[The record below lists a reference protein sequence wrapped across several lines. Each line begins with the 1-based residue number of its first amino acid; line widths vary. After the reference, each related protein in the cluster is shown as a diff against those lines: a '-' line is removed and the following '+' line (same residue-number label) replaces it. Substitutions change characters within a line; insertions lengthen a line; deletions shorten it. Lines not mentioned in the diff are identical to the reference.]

1 MENPSW
7 KSMFAIVSASLASD
21 RYALIKLSYKRQHI
35 TSRPCFELWRG
46 DEPPQCNKAWHFML
60 AGVTRLLNQGR
71 FWAPATEIDCEI
83 LTRHQRVHLT
93 IPRELFERCSK
104 TTCFVCTESEHLDL
118 AALPDPARAKVAEL
132 INECLFAQNEQGLD
146 DWAAVLGRRQM
157 QRVAA
162 GAGCLVAAIER
173 RDLDLACKLWAW
185 GAPVPPAEALWQ
197 AVVGSSICNVGS
209 STCDDGTVIWDTS
222 LLVAKIVSCSL
233 VETNALLELCNTR
246 VASNSALVLIV
257 AVCMVFGLD
266 YRRQLAVVGAPSSAG
281 DAVGLL
287 LMLGGAQ
294 ASRAVRQLSISDTRY
309 GQNLLKFVALLS
321 GLDAVLH

>member
-1 MENPSW
+1 M
-7 KSMFAIVSASLASD
+7 
-21 RYALIKLSYKRQHI
+21 
-35 TSRPCFELWRG
+35 
-46 DEPPQCNKAWHFML
+46 
-60 AGVTRLLNQGR
+60 
-71 FWAPATEIDCEI
+71 
-83 LTRHQRVHLT
+83 
-93 IPRELFERCSK
+93 
-104 TTCFVCTESEHLDL
+104 
-118 AALPDPARAKVAEL
+118 
-132 INECLFAQNEQGLD
+132 
-146 DWAAVLGRRQM
+146 
-157 QRVAA
+157 
-162 GAGCLVAAIER
+162 
-173 RDLDLACKLWAW
+173 
-185 GAPVPPAEALWQ
+185 PPAEALWQ
-197 AVVGSSICNVGS
+197 AVVGSSICNVGSSTCDVGS